1 MTFKLDP
8 IDSQILA
15 LLMDDARLPTS
26 TIAKKLAIART
37 TAIARI
43 AALEKRGVIAG
54 YGLRID
60 HSLYQPAVQAYVGIA
75 VDPRHAQTLVKLLQK
90 MPQAEALCAVSG
102 NIDYM
107 LTLRCQSTGE
117 LNTLLD
123 QICTLE
129 GIRQTSTSI
138 VLAHKINRSPVPQS
152 A

>member
-1 MTFKLDP
+1 MTYKLDP

-15 LLMDDARLPTS
+15 LLMDDARLPIS
-26 TIAKKLAIART
+26 TIAKKVAIART

-54 YGLRID
+54 YGLRVKQG
-60 HSLYQPAVQAYVGIA
+60 LYQPAVQAYVGIA
-75 VDPRHAQTLVKLLQK
+75 VDPRHAPTLVKLLQK
-90 MPQAEALCAVSG
+90 MPEAEALCAVSG

-117 LNTLLD
+117 LNAVLD
-123 QICTLE
+123 KICEIE

-138 VLAHKINRSPVPQS
+138 VLSQKINSSPIQQS